1 MAYREQKLWNC
12 KPLKELQV
20 LHSFQPDLLF
30 FSTNARDITIWPQFV
45 CKNKHVSFK
54 HFIMRYFLFICQD
67 TLVFRFQMLF
77 CLFRNLVWGPVLYR
91 FVYLNVN
98 HRHLDVYDVNEWAVY
113 LGLVNL
119 SILTR
124 YNNRFKVRL
133 HRRYQTGV
141 FAKRYD
147 FRVKS
152 PHAHRKS
159 VYTRYTYLERHR
171 FIHSQFWNCCPVNK
185 QTKRLTRH

>member
-12 KPLKELQV
+12 KALKEVQV
-20 LHSFQPDLLF
+20 LHSFQPDLVF
-30 FSTNARDITIWPQFV
+30 FSTNAIDITICASICLQ
-45 CKNKHVSFK
+45 KQTRELLALYNE
-54 HFIMRYFLFICQD
+54 IFLVYLSGYTF
-67 TLVFRFQMLF
+67 FRFQMLF

-159 VYTRYTYLERHR
+159 VYTRYTYLYLYFLSRLA
-171 FIHSQFWNCCPVNK
+171 INLTCLYNQ
-185 QTKRLTRH
+185 QTI